1 MKRVLKI
8 AVCLI
13 LTLTTLCFTMGASC
27 WALFFDDDP
36 FPPPGLEWDGR
47 FLYYPYQNNYAI
59 VGTEPEF
66 GKKTE
71 GTIDKLYLPYYH
83 NGKQVIYYSYSFR
96 YDTKL
101 KSFGVDISMVNEIYF
116 PYQHIGWDMFGVGN
130 PHTYYVPSTHIVQ
143 EDVYTIPTTS
153 STLKTYIPHS
163 MLTRYCIYI
172 KQYHPELFNIHKETD
187 WYIIFERED
196 DLSQTERILYKANTA
211 YMFNYEISPNN
222 DYYFI
227 NNFERG
233 GLIENTPYEPYREG
247 YTFTGWYKDSECT
260 QKWDFE
266 VDTLPEPTYDE
277 NGELEYVETRLYAG
291 WNKI

>member
-13 LTLTTLCFTMGASC
+13 LTLITLCFTMGATC
-27 WALFFDDDP
+27 RKLYTDDP

-47 FLYYPYQNNYAI
+47 FLYYPTSYGYSI

-66 GKKTE
+66 GVKSE
-71 GTIDKLYLPYYH
+71 VIYKLYLPSHYKGKPVDFDCTFYYGGSLH
-83 NGKQVIYYSYSFR
+83 RFGLDTTSVKELFLNYELNGILSLRTTQCE
-96 YDTKL
+96 KL
-101 KSFGVDISMVNEIYF
+101 YF
-116 PYQHIGWDMFGVGN
+116 PKTKIISDYWSAYTASPKLDFF
-130 PHTYYVPSTHIVQ
+130 VPAIMYEKYF
-143 EDVYTIPTTS
+143 EDILDIENISKVRILES
-153 STLKTYIPHS
+153 ND
-163 MLTRYCIYI
+163 YCIKFETIAQLQYLGKGRYI
-172 KQYHPELFNIHKETD
+172 
-187 WYIIFERED
+187 
-196 DLSQTERILYKANTA
+196 YKANTA
-211 YMFNYEISPNN
+211 YMFNYENSPNN

-227 NNFERG
+227 NDFERG

-266 VDTLPEPTYDE
+266 LDTLPEPTYDG